1 MRSNA
6 RSSAFGWPVIEG
18 RFAFWRRLLRPRY
31 LTSLVLSGCHITG
44 APSFVIVGSYFPG
57 WMFCAVIG
65 VASAISA
72 RLIFVAANLAGVLP
86 FQLFL
91 CAAIG
96 TFCALVAWL
105 LLFGL

>member
-1 MRSNA
+1 
-6 RSSAFGWPVIEG
+6 
-18 RFAFWRRLLRPRY
+18 
-31 LTSLVLSGCHITG
+31 
-44 APSFVIVGSYFPG
+44 
-57 WMFCAVIG
+57 MFCAVIG
-65 VASAISA
+65 VASAIGA